1 MATLSD
7 EVHKLIAEA
16 VTVAATATTGQLFTE
31 KVENLARQVAHLES
45 ATIAATTA
53 KQYCTNEVA
62 NTARQ
67 AADAVAK
74 QKFDAGLTKIEQR
87 CEVMS
92 TSLQRAGV
100 AEVSNRTATL
110 EALQVTAQQMADTRY
125 TQQNFFFE
133 MAGWPGDCVKARGLT
148 IKDAIGVR
156 PTPLDASNQP
166 EWFTKV
172 FDMCQSHLP
181 ASTSI

>member
-7 EVHKLIAEA
+7 EVHKMIAEA

-67 AADAVAK
+67 AADAA
-74 QKFDAGLTKIEQR
+74 
-87 CEVMS
+87 
-92 TSLQRAGV
+92 
-100 AEVSNRTATL
+100 
-110 EALQVTAQQMADTRY
+110 AQQ
-125 TQQNFFFE
+125 
-133 MAGWPGDCVKARGLT
+133 K
-148 IKDAIGVR
+148 
-156 PTPLDASNQP
+156 
-166 EWFTKV
+166 
-172 FDMCQSHLP
+172 
-181 ASTSI
+181 